1 MFIEK
6 FVQTLLPNFS
16 GEVVESNLKALR
28 VECEDKT
35 YPPYRSAVELGLFQE
50 SQGAFNDKWVLTF
63 NSLIVAGLKVDKR
76 DCFKTLG
83 QGLRSNCIY
92 LIERVLANVPERI
105 NDMIK
110 MSNINTGRLVS
121 KVGMTYPQANIIRLS
136 ELLEFFQVF
145 ARKLLLQIYAKE
157 HESLSDKNNVLSEP
171 LSPVEVKWLETHYE
185 HFIILLN
192 VFSTNKEDF
201 VRALKSIPDIA
212 IDEDEQVQAA
222 VKANAGARTDP
233 FILGIIPYTWN
244 PIYHIR
250 MGIAE
255 WRKARL
261 DSAYTERELLE
272 LRLEALRAKKAGEAN
287 AKLEDNI
294 ERMQNRLK
302 KLNVKIIELENS
314 FKETK

>member
-1 MFIEK
+1 MFLEK

-16 GEVVESNLKALR
+16 GETVESNLKSLR
-28 VECEDKT
+28 LECEDKT
-35 YPPYRSAVELGLFQE
+35 YPPYRSVVELGLFQSE
-50 SQGAFNDKWVLTF
+50 EAFKHSWTKTING
-63 NSLIVAGLKVDKR
+63 LIVAGMKVDRR
-76 DCFKTLG
+76 DVFKPLG
-83 QGLRSNCIY
+83 MGLRSNCVY
-92 LIERVLANVPERI
+92 LIERVLSAVPERI

-110 MSNINTGRLVS
+110 MSNINTGRVVS
-121 KVGMTYPQANIIRLS
+121 KIGITYPQANIIRLS

-157 HESLSDKNNVLSEP
+157 HETLSDKNHVISEP
-171 LSPVEVKWLETHYE
+171 LSPIEVKWLEKHYE
-185 HFIILLN
+185 SFIMLLN
-192 VFSTNKEDF
+192 VFSVNKEDF
-201 VRALKSIPDIA
+201 VRALKSIPDVA

-233 FILGIIPYTWN
+233 FVLGIIPYTWN

-250 MGIAE
+250 MGVAE

-261 DSAYTERELLE
+261 DAAYSERELLE
-272 LRLEALRAKKAGEAN
+272 LRLEALRAKMSGEPN

-314 FKETK
+314 FKETN

>member
-1 MFIEK
+1 MFLEK

-16 GEVVESNLKALR
+16 GETVESNLKSLR
-28 VECEDKT
+28 LECEDKT
-35 YPPYRSAVELGLFQE
+35 YPPYRSVVELGLFQSE
-50 SQGAFNDKWVLTF
+50 EAFRHSWTKTING
-63 NSLIVAGLKVDKR
+63 LIVAGMKVDRR
-76 DCFKTLG
+76 DVFKPLG
-83 QGLRSNCIY
+83 MGLRSNCVY
-92 LIERVLANVPERI
+92 LIERVLSAVPERI

-110 MSNINTGRLVS
+110 MSNINTGRVVS
-121 KVGMTYPQANIIRLS
+121 KIGITYPQANIIRLS

-157 HESLSDKNNVLSEP
+157 HETLSDKNHVISEP
-171 LSPVEVKWLETHYE
+171 LSPIEVKWLEKHYE
-185 HFIILLN
+185 SFIMLLN
-192 VFSTNKEDF
+192 VFSVNKEDF

-233 FILGIIPYTWN
+233 FVLGIIPYTWN

-250 MGIAE
+250 MGVAE

-261 DSAYTERELLE
+261 DAAYSERELLE
-272 LRLEALRAKKAGEAN
+272 LRLEALRAKMSGEPN

-314 FKETK
+314 FKETN

>member
-1 MFIEK
+1 MFLEK

-16 GEVVESNLKALR
+16 GETVESNLKSLR
-28 VECEDKT
+28 LECEDKT
-35 YPPYRSAVELGLFQE
+35 YPPYRSVVELGLFQSE
-50 SQGAFNDKWVLTF
+50 EAFKHSWTKTING
-63 NSLIVAGLKVDKR
+63 LIVAGMKVDRR
-76 DCFKTLG
+76 DVFKPLG
-83 QGLRSNCIY
+83 MGLRSNCVY
-92 LIERVLANVPERI
+92 LIERVLSAVPERI

-110 MSNINTGRLVS
+110 MSNINTGRVVS
-121 KVGMTYPQANIIRLS
+121 KIGITYPQANIIRLS

-157 HESLSDKNNVLSEP
+157 HETLSDKNHVISEP
-171 LSPVEVKWLETHYE
+171 LSPIEVKWLEKHYE
-185 HFIILLN
+185 SFIMLLN
-192 VFSTNKEDF
+192 VFSVNKEDF

-233 FILGIIPYTWN
+233 FVLGIIPYTWN

-250 MGIAE
+250 MGVAE

-261 DSAYTERELLE
+261 DAAYSERELLE
-272 LRLEALRAKKAGEAN
+272 LRLEALRAKMSGEPN

-314 FKETK
+314 FKETN

>member
-1 MFIEK
+1 MFLEK

-16 GEVVESNLKALR
+16 GETVESNLKSLR
-28 VECEDKT
+28 LECEDKT
-35 YPPYRSAVELGLFQE
+35 YPPYRSVVELGLFQFE
-50 SQGAFNDKWVLTF
+50 EAFRHSWTKTING
-63 NSLIVAGLKVDKR
+63 LIVAGMKVDRR
-76 DCFKTLG
+76 DVFKPLG
-83 QGLRSNCIY
+83 MGLRSNCVY
-92 LIERVLANVPERI
+92 LIERVLSAVPERI

-110 MSNINTGRLVS
+110 MSNINTGRVVS
-121 KVGMTYPQANIIRLS
+121 KIGITYPQANIIRLS

-157 HESLSDKNNVLSEP
+157 HETLSDKNHVISEP
-171 LSPVEVKWLETHYE
+171 LSPIEVKWLEKHYE
-185 HFIILLN
+185 SFIMLLN
-192 VFSTNKEDF
+192 VFSVNKEDF

-233 FILGIIPYTWN
+233 FVLGIIPYTWN

-250 MGIAE
+250 MGVAE

-261 DSAYTERELLE
+261 DAAYSERELLE
-272 LRLEALRAKKAGEAN
+272 LRLEALRAKMSGEPN

-314 FKETK
+314 FKETN

>member
-1 MFIEK
+1 MFLEK

-16 GEVVESNLKALR
+16 GETVESNLKSLR
-28 VECEDKT
+28 LECEDKT
-35 YPPYRSAVELGLFQE
+35 YPPYRGVVELGLFQSE
-50 SQGAFNDKWVLTF
+50 EAFNHSWTRTI
-63 NSLIVAGLKVDKR
+63 NGLIVAGMKVDRR
-76 DCFKTLG
+76 DVFKPLG
-83 QGLRSNCIY
+83 MGLRSNCIY
-92 LIERVLANVPERI
+92 LIERVLSAVPERI

-110 MSNINTGRLVS
+110 MSNINTGRVVS
-121 KVGMTYPQANIIRLS
+121 KIGITYPQANIIRLS

-157 HESLSDKNNVLSEP
+157 HETLSDKNHVISEP
-171 LSPVEVKWLETHYE
+171 LSPIEVKWLEKHYE
-185 HFIILLN
+185 SFIMLLN
-192 VFSTNKEDF
+192 VFSVNKEDF

-233 FILGIIPYTWN
+233 FVLGIIPYTWN

-250 MGIAE
+250 MGVAE

-261 DSAYTERELLE
+261 DAAYSERELLE
-272 LRLEALRAKKAGEAN
+272 LRLEALRAKMSGEPN

-314 FKETK
+314 FKETN